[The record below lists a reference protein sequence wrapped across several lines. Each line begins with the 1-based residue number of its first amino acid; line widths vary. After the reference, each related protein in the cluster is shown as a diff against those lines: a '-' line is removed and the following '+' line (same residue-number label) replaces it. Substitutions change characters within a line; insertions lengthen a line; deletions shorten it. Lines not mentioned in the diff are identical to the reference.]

1 MQCHDIQTKEV
12 NTMTEMV
19 TVREMVKRYGEV
31 TALDGI
37 SFTLRKGDILGF
49 LGPNGA
55 GKTTA
60 MKIIT
65 GFMPADHGEVR
76 IMDKSIGDDPVVV
89 RNAIGYLPENNP
101 LYLDM
106 TVDEHLT
113 FAAEMRGITDVGAAC
128 RRAVER
134 CGLAEVRH
142 RIVGHLSKGYRQRV
156 GFAQAIIHDPEILIL
171 DEPTN
176 GLDPIQITEI
186 RGLIRD
192 LGREKSVI
200 LCSHILSEVEAVAS
214 RVVVINRGKIVA
226 DDTLEGIKS
235 RSSGH
240 NIFRIEFMTA
250 KEERP
255 IAEVLAKVPG
265 IAAVSR
271 VAADTFRV
279 RTQGDREVGHRIFQ
293 TAAAHNWDVAQ
304 IYLESRSLENTFLS
318 LVEGG
323 EA

>member
-1 MQCHDIQTKEV
+1 
-12 NTMTEMV
+12 MTEMV
-19 TVREMVKRYGEV
+19 TVREMMKRYGEV
-31 TALDGI
+31 TALDDI
-37 SFTLRKGDILGF
+37 SFTLRKGEIVGL

-60 MKIIT
+60 MKIVT
-65 GFMPADHGEVR
+65 GFMPADRGEVR
-76 IMDKSIGDDPVVV
+76 IMGKSIVEDPVTI

-106 TVDEHLT
+106 TVEEHLS
-113 FAAEMRGITDVGAAC
+113 FAAEMRNLKDPATAC
-128 RRAVER
+128 RIAMER
-134 CGLAEVRH
+134 CGLTEVRH
-142 RIVGHLSKGYRQRV
+142 RIVGHLSKGFRQRV
-156 GFAQAIIHDPEILIL
+156 GLAQAIIHDPEILIL

-186 RGLIRD
+186 RSLIRE

-214 RVVVINRGKIVA
+214 RVAVINRGKIVA

-240 NIFRIEFMTA
+240 NIFRIEFMSA
-250 KEERP
+250 KEERA
-255 IAEVLAKVPG
+255 IAEALGKVPG
-265 IAAVSR
+265 VGAVSR
-271 VAADTFRV
+271 VAADTFRI
-279 RTQGDREVGHRIFQ
+279 RTQGDREVGYRIFQ
-293 TAAAHNWDVAQ
+293 AAAANGWDVAQ

>member
-1 MQCHDIQTKEV
+1 MI
-12 NTMTEMV
+12 EMV
-19 TVREMVKRYGEV
+19 TVREMTKRYDRI
-31 TALDGI
+31 TALDSV

-60 MKIIT
+60 MKIVT
-65 GFMPADHGEVR
+65 GFMPADRGEVL
-76 IMDKSIGDDPVVV
+76 IKGKEIGEDPVSA

-106 TVDEHLT
+106 TVEEHLG
-113 FAAEMRGITDVGAAC
+113 FAAEMRGLKDLVSAC
-128 RRAVER
+128 RRAMER
-134 CGLAEVRH
+134 CGLTEVAH
-142 RIVGHLSKGYRQRV
+142 RIVGHLSKGYRQRI
-156 GFAQAIIHDPEILIL
+156 GLAQAIIHDPEILIL

-186 RGLIRD
+186 RSLIRE

-214 RVVVINRGKIVA
+214 RVVVINRGKILA

-240 NIFRIEFMTA
+240 NIFRVEFLSA
-250 KEERP
+250 KEERA
-255 IAEVLAKVPG
+255 IADILGKVPG
-265 IAAVSR
+265 VAAVSR
-271 VAADTFRV
+271 IAGDTFRV
-279 RTQGDREVGHRIFQ
+279 RTQGDREIGYRIFQ
-293 TAAAHNWDVAQ
+293 AAAANGWDVAQ

>member
-1 MQCHDIQTKEV
+1 
-12 NTMTEMV
+12 MTELV
-19 TVREMVKRYGEV
+19 TVKEITKHYGRI
-31 TALDGI
+31 TALENV
-37 SFTLRKGDILGF
+37 SFTLHKGDILGF

-60 MKIIT
+60 MKIVT
-65 GFMPADHGEVR
+65 GYMPAEKGTVS
-76 IMDKSIGDDPVVV
+76 IMGKSILDDPVTV

-106 TVDEHLT
+106 TVEEHLL
-113 FAAEMRGITDVGAAC
+113 FAAEMRTMKDPAAAC
-128 RRAVER
+128 RLAMER
-134 CGLAEVRH
+134 CGLTEVRH

-156 GFAQAIIHDPEILIL
+156 GLAFAIIHDPEILIL

-186 RGLIRD
+186 RSLIRD

-235 RSSGH
+235 RSSGY
-240 NIFRIEFMTA
+240 NIFRIEFLSA
-250 KEERP
+250 KEERA
-255 IAEVLAKVPG
+255 IAEVLGKIPG
-265 IAAVSR
+265 IGAVSR

-293 TAAAHNWDVAQ
+293 AAAENRWDVAQ